1 MNQPPHDTFA
11 SWPDSSDGMAQTSRS
26 ISGIFQFEGGVD
38 SAMPN
43 NVAALTG
50 VELANRI
57 FPIIELQIVYME
69 DMIVFNI
76 DTDGVSIASGLRWGL
91 SHAFTIRD
99 RAREILVTF
108 IPLL

>member
-1 MNQPPHDTFA
+1 
-11 SWPDSSDGMAQTSRS
+11 MAQTSRS
-26 ISGIFQFEGGVD
+26 SSGTFQIESGID

-43 NVAALTG
+43 NMAALTG
-50 VELANRI
+50 VELANRTCPI
-57 FPIIELQIVYME
+57 FELQFVYME